1 MNMTRGQVLVGIAA
15 ALALPHCA
23 GRKATNA
30 IRIGSKDFTEELIIA
45 EAYAQALEA
54 RGVPIERKLNLGST
68 QIAMAALQKG
78 EIDLYPEYTG
88 TALLDVLKLPVM
100 HEPHSIYETV
110 ARHYERRYN
119 LRWLKPAPMN
129 DSQGLAT
136 TPEISK
142 RYNVK
147 TLSELSKA
155 APLLR
160 LGAIPEFVHRPDAL
174 PGLQKFY
181 GGFHFK
187 DVTLF
192 DIGLKYK
199 ALLSGQVDVVPAF
212 TTEGLLDAN
221 HLVLLKDDRR
231 FWPAYQVA
239 PVVRQAALSRRPE
252 IAGILNS
259 MAPYFTDETM
269 RRLNYEVD
277 GKKREP
283 ADVAADFLKTNKLPP
298 RGVSAH

>member
-1 MNMTRGQVLVGIAA
+1 MSMTRAQLLAGMAA
-15 ALALPHCA
+15 TLTLPRCA
-23 GRKATNA
+23 ARKSNA

-45 EAYAQALEA
+45 EVYAQAIEA
-54 RGVPIERKLNLGST
+54 HALPVERKLNLGST
-68 QIAMAALQKG
+68 QIAMAALLKG

-100 HEPHSIYETV
+100 HEPASIYSTV
-110 ARHYERRYN
+110 AKEYERRYD

-136 TPEISK
+136 TAGISK
-142 RYNVK
+142 RYGIQ

-160 LGAIPEFVHRPDAL
+160 LGAIPEFVRRPDAL
-174 PGLQKFY
+174 PGLQRYY
-181 GGFHFK
+181 GGFRFK
-187 DVTLF
+187 DVKLF

-212 TTEGLLDAN
+212 TTEGLLETN
-221 HLVLLKDDRR
+221 HLVLFKDDRR

-239 PVVRQAALSRRPE
+239 PVVRQAALAKYPQ
-252 IAGILNS
+252 IAAILNS
-259 MAPYFTDETM
+259 LAPFFTDETM

-277 GKKREP
+277 GRKQEP
-283 ADVAADFLKTNKLPP
+283 ADVAAQFLKSHNISQH
-298 RGVSAH
+298 GGSAR

>member
-1 MNMTRGQVLVGIAA
+1 MNLTRAQVLAGIAA
-15 ALALPHCA
+15 ALALPSCA
-23 GRKATNA
+23 RRNA
-30 IRIGSKDFTEELIIA
+30 ANAVRIGSKDFTEELIIA

-54 RGVPIERKLNLGST
+54 RGVPVERKLNLGST

-88 TALLDVLKLPVM
+88 TALLDVLKLSVM
-100 HEPHSIYETV
+100 HEPRSIYETV
-110 ARHYERRYN
+110 AQQYHRRYN
-119 LRWLKPAPMN
+119 LRWLNPAPMN

-136 TPEISK
+136 TAEISK

-147 TLSELSKA
+147 TLSDLSKA

-160 LGAIPEFVHRPDAL
+160 LGAIPEFVRRPDAL

-187 DVTLF
+187 DVKLF

-239 PVVRQAALSRRPE
+239 PVVRQAALSGRPE

-259 MAPYFTDETM
+259 MAPFFTDQTM

-283 ADVAADFLKTNKLPP
+283 AEVAAEFLKMNNLPP
-298 RGVSAH
+298 HGASAH

>member
-1 MNMTRGQVLVGIAA
+1 MNLTRSQVLAGIAA
-15 ALALPHCA
+15 ALVLPRCA
-23 GRKATNA
+23 RHGAANA

-54 RGVPIERKLNLGST
+54 RGIPVERKLNLGST

-100 HEPHSIYETV
+100 HEPRSIYETV
-110 ARHYERRYN
+110 AQQYERRYN
-119 LRWLKPAPMN
+119 LRWLRPAPMN

-136 TPEISK
+136 TPQISK
-142 RYNVK
+142 QYNVK
-147 TLSELSKA
+147 TLSQLSKA

-160 LGAIPEFVHRPDAL
+160 LGAIPEFVRRPDAL

-187 DVTLF
+187 DVKQF

-239 PVVRQAALSRRPE
+239 PVVRQSTLSRRPE

-259 MAPYFTDETM
+259 LAAFFTDETM

-283 ADVAADFLKTNKLPP
+283 ADVAADFLKTNNLPP
-298 RGVSAH
+298 QGASTH